1 MSAFAIQCRCS
12 QGTPLKLQ
20 GPPVDLTLLQCYT
33 SVTAQAVMFMRL
45 GCGLCDKPILSCMYS
60 QKFGYIIGHSLACQ
74 QNECLCNLQAEEA
87 EQNQEWAKAEKL
99 YAEATF
105 IDTAASLIN
114 TALWLGLCR
123 TRWHLQLS
131 DSSVEACDNT
141 LSLQPDNTEAI
152 KYKVAPLPQPLLL
165 SIMHQSRK
173 PTRRLTAS

>member
-1 MSAFAIQCRCS
+1 M
-12 QGTPLKLQ
+12 P
-20 GPPVDLTLLQCYT
+20 
-33 SVTAQAVMFMRL
+33 
-45 GCGLCDKPILSCMYS
+45 
-60 QKFGYIIGHSLACQ
+60 ACQ
-74 QNECLCNLQAEEA
+74 QNHCNGNLQAEEA

-152 KYKVAPLPQPLLL
+152 KYKVPPLAQPCLLL
-165 SIMHQSRK
+165 VVYPCGKAIQ
-173 PTRRLTAS
+173 RLMAC